1 MTAHHWLVH
10 LPLAL
15 LLLGAAA
22 DLVGAATTSAP
33 MRRWATPLLV
43 AGAAAVLAA
52 FLTGQGAML
61 MSQARHVADPRLETH
76 AQWGGSAVW
85 PIAAAGA
92 LRLAWRNRLTG
103 PSGWVLAGA
112 AALSA
117 LLALLIVRSGL
128 LLAHGG

>member
-15 LLLGAAA
+15 LVLGAAA
-22 DLVGAATTSAP
+22 DLVGAATATPAA
-33 MRRWATPLLV
+33 RRWATPLLV

-61 MSQARHVADPRLETH
+61 MTQAGHVGDPRLETH

-85 PIAAAGA
+85 PIAAAGG
-92 LRLAWRNRLTG
+92 LRLAWRSRLNG
-103 PSGWVLAGA
+103 PAGGVLAA
-112 AALSA
+112 AAAVSA
-117 LLALLIVRSGL
+117 GLALLVVRSGL